1 MECLFETGREID
13 WRYGWMRDRRR
24 GIELSDLVDDRNNNN
39 NNNNNSIVKHMGS
52 SKGQV
57 SFVKYNKEDEQK
69 SRNAFNKQ
77 SIKDTIKSQ

>member
-39 NNNNNSIVKHMGS
+39 SIVKDMGS

-69 SRNAFNKQ
+69 SHNAFNKQ

>member
-13 WRYGWMRDRRR
+13 WLDGWMRDRRR
-24 GIELSDLVDDRNNNN
+24 GIELSNLVDDRNNNN
-39 NNNNNSIVKHMGS
+39 NNNNSIVKDMGS

-57 SFVKYNKEDEQK
+57 SFVKHNKEDKQK
-69 SRNAFNKQ
+69 SHNAFNKQ